1 MSQIKT
7 KFISDLAITNPKIAN
22 ATIDLTT
29 KVTGLLPVA
38 NGGANSS
45 TYLALAGGTMSGAI
59 DMGSNNI
66 SSLADPTIAQQAAT
80 KNYVDLAVAALQP
93 LTSVYAASVAN
104 IPGTYLN
111 GVAGVGATFTTTS
124 TATFTIDGTTPA
136 LLYRILIKDQ
146 TSGFQN
152 GVYVFTTAPV
162 AGVSGAVFTRT
173 FDYDT
178 AGDMNAAGLIPVING
193 TVNALS
199 SWQQVAVI
207 TTVGT
212 DSLVFTEFTAN
223 PSLYL
228 LKANNLSDV
237 ASASL
242 SFKNI
247 SPLTTAGDIIYEN
260 ATPTPARLPIGTSG
274 QFLTVSA
281 GLPAWT
287 TLSVSPGSI
296 SLAQNHI
303 LVGNVSNVAAD
314 VAMSGD
320 ATIVASGALTLA
332 TVNGNV
338 GSFTN
343 ASITVNA
350 KGLITAASSGTAPV
364 TSISVATANGLAGS
378 SSGGTTPALTLS
390 TTITGILQGN
400 GTAISA
406 ATTTG
411 SGSVVLATSPTLVTP
426 ALGTPSAAVLTNATG
441 LPLTTGVTGVLPS
454 ANVGLGRTI
463 NAQSGTTYT
472 FVLADGSAAGG
483 NPLVTASNASAQTY
497 TVPTNASVAFPVGTQ
512 IDLMQQGAGKVT
524 VAAAGGATINSK
536 SANLSISAQYVAVSL
551 VKTAT
556 DTWTLLGDLIA

>member
-178 AGDMNAAGLIPVING
+178 AGDMNAAGLIPVVNG

-274 QFLTVSA
+274 QLLAVSA